1 MSKVVKKVLKKVNQ
15 MLIRTKIVEFLMIWI
30 KTAMRLFSK
39 VMDTEKL
46 NRQQSRF
53 RDKRE

>member
-1 MSKVVKKVLKKVNQ
+1 MSKVVKKVLKKVTQ